1 MIRELR
7 KAGLDS
13 IPGGG
18 GEILV
23 QRVRDIV
30 APKKAGAD
38 RWLEIMELAHNEGMK
53 TSVTMMY
60 GIGETLAERI
70 EHLQRVRDVQSR
82 TGGFTAFICWPLQ
95 PENTPTMSHMPRTD
109 AVDYLRTVAMA
120 RIVLDNVPNLQSSW
134 VTMGMKVG
142 QLALTFGCNDFG
154 SLMIE
159 ENVVSAAN
167 TTHRTTIEELE
178 RLIVDAGFTP
188 RRRRQDYT
196 ILAAA
201 LTAGAAD
208 FATSGSGSP
217 SVRVGIGYDSH
228 RFAPG
233 GPNDP
238 RRLHDSV
245 RRRLVGH
252 SDGDAVAHALTDAI
266 LGAAGAGDI
275 GEMFADTD
283 ERNRGRDSIE
293 MLRLA
298 VARVRALGWVVHNA
312 DITVV
317 AERPKIGPHRGAIR
331 AALAAAFGV
340 DVRRRQREGQDERG
354 NGLDRSRRGA
364 GVHGRRVAR
373 TRERRRRKAAWR
385 AFSPGSAITASGG
398 ALHHP
403 GARRRHREF
412 RPAHSRR
419 RDRRVRKLSRRAEQS
434 IARFQPSSPSC
445 IGNIGGALAMF
456 ALGRRF
462 GAEWIRRH
470 LNRVM
475 GDSAEQRVHAL
486 VQSVRVAGAVPQ
498 PLSSRRSRRRSA
510 ARRRDS

>member
-1 MIRELR
+1 MNDLLDFYTNAPLLELGAEANRMREARHPEGIVTFIVDRNINYTNVCVADCGFCAFYRRPKHGEGYTLSFEQIGAKIDETKALGGVQILIQGGHNPYIPFEWYLDLLRYIKTHHPIHIHGFSPSEVDFFAKLFRMEAVDVIRELR

-167 TTHRTTIEELE
+167 TTHRTTIGELE
-178 RLIVDAGFTP
+178 RLIVDAGFIP
-188 RRRRQDYT
+188 RRRRQDYS
-196 ILAAA
+196 ILTEA
-201 LTAGAAD
+201 AGAA
-208 FATSGSGSP
+208 A
-217 SVRVGIGYDSH
+217 
-228 RFAPG
+228 
-233 GPNDP
+233 
-238 RRLHDSV
+238 
-245 RRRLVGH
+245 
-252 SDGDAVAHALTDAI
+252 
-266 LGAAGAGDI
+266 
-275 GEMFADTD
+275 
-283 ERNRGRDSIE
+283 
-293 MLRLA
+293 
-298 VARVRALGWVVHNA
+298 
-312 DITVV
+312 
-317 AERPKIGPHRGAIR
+317 
-331 AALAAAFGV
+331 
-340 DVRRRQREGQDERG
+340 
-354 NGLDRSRRGA
+354 
-364 GVHGRRVAR
+364 
-373 TRERRRRKAAWR
+373 
-385 AFSPGSAITASGG
+385 
-398 ALHHP
+398 
-403 GARRRHREF
+403 
-412 RPAHSRR
+412 
-419 RDRRVRKLSRRAEQS
+419 
-434 IARFQPSSPSC
+434 
-445 IGNIGGALAMF
+445 
-456 ALGRRF
+456 
-462 GAEWIRRH
+462 
-470 LNRVM
+470 
-475 GDSAEQRVHAL
+475 
-486 VQSVRVAGAVPQ
+486 
-498 PLSSRRSRRRSA
+498 
-510 ARRRDS
+510 